1 MRRVPQDT
9 GAERL
14 VPLSELDASLR
25 DAGATIERS
34 ERLGLM
40 PDFVPRWLLGPAA
53 AVERVVEAIPGLR
66 RFCSHNVVLAIK
78 T

>member
-14 VPLSELDASLR
+14 VPLPELVAGLQ
-25 DAGATIERS
+25 DAGASIVRC

-40 PDFVPRWLLGPAA
+40 PEFVPRWLLGPAA
-53 AVERVVEAIPGLR
+53 AVERAVEATPGLR
-66 RFCSHNVVLAIK
+66 RFCAHNVVLAIK